1 MANSTKQ
8 QTVRVVETPN
18 GDVRITQPKGRRR
31 TGVNIL
37 LQPDDL
43 VREQMGGFANFLK
56 EYAVVG
62 LAIGFIIGLQAQA
75 LVRQLVDSFVTPL
88 LTLLV
93 GESLQ
98 SKKLVVHGA
107 AVNAVTFAW
116 GKFLYVLIDFLFVM
130 LFIYLIV
137 KLFRL
142 DKFRKQKEEK
152 K

>member
-1 MANSTKQ
+1 M
-8 QTVRVVETPN
+8 
-18 GDVRITQPKGRRR
+18 
-31 TGVNIL
+31 NIL